1 MQKGNFGSIIT
12 NFTDKNPSKT
22 YNLPTSSSVLNI
34 EEEDEETFK
43 GFFNFSHNK
52 GIGNGEL
59 SMYWLFSPNS
69 QTNHG
74 GHNADLII
82 HGHKCEVK
90 SYPDHFAKV
99 PLGKWK
105 SDRKSRYTV
114 NSLFAYSNIIS
125 NPSEFSSETTFNIEH
140 IKQSYEILLDTSK
153 TLSSHQDIPYID
165 KIYNRSLEILS
176 HVTGSSS
183 DELAKNLVVQILE
196 TKFTKKPGDL
206 GYVINLIPT
215 DPLNI
220 YIHNLDLKK
229 LHNLSYDDLKDNF
242 DVLSNEIRVNYKI
255 FEQNQNEQTS

>member
-1 MQKGNFGSIIT
+1 MQKGNFSNIIEQ
-12 NFTDKNPSKT
+12 FTDKKPSKT
-22 YNLPTSSSVLNI
+22 YNLPSASSALNI
-34 EEEDEETFK
+34 EEEDKETFK
-43 GFFNFSHNK
+43 SLFNFSHNK
-52 GIGNGEL
+52 GIGNGET
-59 SMYWLFSPNS
+59 SIYWLFSPNS

-74 GHNADLII
+74 GHNADLIV
-82 HGHKCEVK
+82 HGNKCEIK

-125 NPSEFSSETTFNIEH
+125 TPSEFLSETTFNIEH
-140 IKQSYEILLDTSK
+140 LKNSYDVLLNTSK
-153 TLSSHQDIPYID
+153 TLQSHQDIPYID

-176 HVTGSSS
+176 YVTGSSS

-196 TKFTKKPGDL
+196 TKFIKKPGDL

-215 DPLNI
+215 DPMNI

-229 LHNLSYDDLKDNF
+229 LHSLSYDDLKDNF
-242 DVLSNEIRVNYKI
+242 DVQSNEIRVNYKI
-255 FEQNQNEQTS
+255 FELDKDDKTS